1 MTTDTMQ
8 GKKKPIDDD
17 TNFLRAFATLDD
29 STLISPKHWAALCEQ
44 SLDSVYS
51 ARARGVLPKPVI
63 EKNRLVRWTAGQY
76 RARVRSLAEAVPEHR
91 RTGRPRKEAQQ
102 PVRGAA

>member
-1 MTTDTMQ
+1 MA
-8 GKKKPIDDD
+8 GKKQPIDDS
-17 TNFLRAFATLDD
+17 NFLRAFAALDD

-51 ARARGVLPKPVI
+51 ARARGVLPKPVL

-76 RARVRSLAEAVPEHR
+76 RDWVRGLAEAAPAHR
-91 RTGRPRKEAQQ
+91 RGGRPRKDTLQ
-102 PVRGAA
+102 PKGGAA